1 MVLFLIVNASYPHTK
16 KSVQF
21 QLQYNYC
28 GNLSL
33 QDPVHVIVFHVKF
46 ESSSFLHCASLL
58 KIVYHWTTFDEI
70 IIKPFSPKTHIINQF

>member
-46 ESSSFLHCASLL
+46 ESSSFLHC
-58 KIVYHWTTFDEI
+58 TTTAKDCLPLDHLRRNYYQTIF
-70 IIKPFSPKTHIINQF
+70 PQNTHY